1 MNISNLNGFI
11 KRGGVFFLLS
21 SVFSKL
27 SSLVLTVILAKYL
40 SVSQFGLISQY
51 LALSALIIPIIS
63 LSSQET
69 YLYFASKKSLLLSEK
84 IKLLVSFI
92 HFNVICYLVFLIIL
106 IILGESLD
114 VFDSGFYYFYI
125 YSCFFSVSGLLLCY
139 FRVVGLNR
147 TYAKEFVTQN
157 FFILAFVVFFVLFID
172 DSIELAWPT
181 SLFVFIIFSFYLHY
195 SYRFK
200 SSFKSG
206 RLVFPSSK
214 YLKYGAAITLGVFS
228 SLAIFHIDVLVVGYF
243 VGDEAAGYYKLMT
256 LLAIVILFIPTS
268 YLASDFRHLVTI
280 SNEFSKIADYYRQYL
295 KIFIPI
301 SIVLAIC
308 VYFFTPYIVLIL
320 AGDLPVYSQSVIIC
334 FSLSVVINFLVRAP
348 VGNIFN
354 SMGLVSLNV
363 KISCIVLV
371 FNLCSAVLATK
382 YFGVTGAALSTLASF
397 TFGAFISVFY
407 FVKLKNRNNLLKQNL
422 RK

>member
-1 MNISNLNGFI
+1 MKISNLNGFI

-27 SSLVLTVILAKYL
+27 SSLVITVFLAKFL
-40 SVSQFGLISQY
+40 SVSHFGLISQY

-84 IKLLVSFI
+84 INLLVSFI
-92 HFNVICYLVFLIIL
+92 QFNLTCYLVFFVLLIA
-106 IILGESLD
+106 LGES
-114 VFDSGFYYFYI
+114 FDGVDSDFYYFYI

-139 FRVVGLNR
+139 FRVIGLNR
-147 TYAKEFVTQN
+147 IYAKGFVIQN
-157 FFILAFVVFFVLFID
+157 FFILAFVIIFVIFGVEH
-172 DSIELAWPT
+172 IELAWPA
-181 SLFVFIIFSFYLHY
+181 SLFVFILFSFYFHY
-195 SYRFK
+195 SYRLKNTFK
-200 SSFKSG
+200 LSKLF
-206 RLVFPSSK
+206 FPSSN
-214 YLKYGAAITLGVFS
+214 YLKYGTAITLGVFS
-228 SLAIFHIDVLVVGYF
+228 SLAIFHIDVLVVGYL

-268 YLASDFRHLVTI
+268 YLASDFRHLVSI

-308 VYFFTPYIVLIL
+308 VYFFTPYIVLLL
-320 AGDLPVYSQSVIIC
+320 AGELPDYSESVIIC
-334 FSLSVVINFLVRAP
+334 FSLSVLINFLVRAP

-363 KISCIVLV
+363 RISCIVLV

-382 YFGVTGAALSTLASF
+382 YFGVPGAALSTLLSF
-397 TFGAFISVFY
+397 TFGAFISLFH
-407 FVKLKNRNNLLKQNL
+407 FVKLRSRNNLL
-422 RK
+422 